1 MNADGG
7 PTRLTNDSAAEGRPA
22 WSPDGSEVLFNSTRD
37 GNQEIYVMNADG
49 SSQTNL
55 SNNSATEDG
64 AVWSPDGSRIAFGS
78 TRGRP
83 LVRHLGDE
91 QRWQQPNKPHE
102 HASSVERSSG
112 LVA

>member
-1 MNADGG
+1 MSMAALVVLVRPGLAAFPG
-7 PTRLTNDSAAEGRPA
+7 TNGKL
-22 WSPDGSEVLFNSTRD
+22 VFTSTRD
-37 GNQEIYVMNADG
+37 GNQEIYAMNADG
-49 SSQTNL
+49 SAQTNL